1 MEDWGE
7 KFKALPTTRIKVIN
21 EGGHYTVQFDFRKFG
36 KRNFRKVEESVIE
49 KLYKIEHDRNCYQR
63 NLIFGCKIF
72 PEYVD
77 ELRDAFDKA
86 YDQYLSDGNIQPFA
100 NIINSYKPKSNE
112 RRGYLV
118 PKESAAIFSLHDY
131 CMISEDDVCCKFL
144 DELLPNLTNLK
155 AEPVGG
161 GAFSKIGRWMFYTY
175 DIDFPK
181 NTMIFCDVGFHNNAP
196 FDSYICH
203 KYCEWSR
210 WNCYADTPDSIR
222 EKKIRQLIKEYDL
235 YFDMFIRK
243 E

>member
-7 KFKALPTTRIKVIN
+7 KFKALPTTRIKVIK
-21 EGGHYTVQFDFRKFG
+21 ERGHYTVQFDFRKFG
-36 KRNFRKVEESVIE
+36 KRSFRKVEESVIE
-49 KLYKIEHDRNCYQR
+49 KLYKAEHDRNCYHR

-72 PEYVD
+72 PEYID
-77 ELRDAFDKA
+77 ELRDAFVKA

-100 NIINSYKPKSNE
+100 NIMESYAPKSNK
-112 RRGYLV
+112 RREYLV

-144 DELLPNLTNLK
+144 DKLLPNLTNLK
-155 AEPVGG
+155 AYPVGG
-161 GAFSKIGRWMFYTY
+161 GSFSKIGKWMFFTY
-175 DIDFPK
+175 NIDFPK

-196 FDSYICH
+196 FDSYICRE
-203 KYCEWSR
+203 YCEWSR
-210 WNCYADTPDSIR
+210 RNCYADTPDNIR

>member
-21 EGGHYTVQFDFRKFG
+21 EGGHHTVQFDFRKFG
-36 KRNFRKVEESVIE
+36 KRIFREVEESVIE
-49 KLYKIEHDRNCYQR
+49 KLYKAEHDRNCYQR

-86 YDQYLSDGNIQPFA
+86 YDQYLSDGDIQPFA
-100 NIINSYKPKSNE
+100 NMIESYTPKSNE
-112 RRGYLV
+112 QHGYLV
-118 PKESAAIFSLHDY
+118 PMESATIFSLHDY

-144 DELLPNLTNLK
+144 NELLPRLTNVK
-155 AEPVGG
+155 TNNVG
-161 GAFSKIGRWMFYTY
+161 ADEFSKIGKWIHYTY
-175 DIDFPK
+175 NIIVPN
-181 NTMIFCDVGFHNNAP
+181 NTMIFCDVGFHNDAP

-203 KYCEWSR
+203 EYCEWSR
-210 WNCYADTPDSIR
+210 RNCYADTPDNIR
-222 EKKIRQLIKEYDL
+222 KKKIRQLIKEYDL